1 MELSTFNRLEDFTPR
16 VNLGILKI
24 QKNVFLSVIKIPPK
38 SHGVSKSNI
47 LQTATSHSTRNL
59 TSENMGPPYQALPTQ
74 RCLRP
79 AELECACVLVGPLAP
94 AGVTPPYTPPVSSH
108 QEESTPH
115 LSGRSDQGEGHRA
128 QKQEWR
134 LEIMKGV
141 AMRTLKW
148 TTSAW
153 ILSHWERQHGVLHP
167 GLLVAKITAGNAA
180 LLW

>member
-1 MELSTFNRLEDFTPR
+1 MELSTFNRLEDSTPR

-79 AELECACVLVGPLAP
+79 ADLECACVLVGPLAP
-94 AGVTPPYTPPVSSH
+94 AGVTLPPTPR
-108 QEESTPH
+108 
-115 LSGRSDQGEGHRA
+115 RSLLTRRKAHPTCLAEVTRAKGIEHRSRSEG
-128 QKQEWR
+128 
-134 LEIMKGV
+134 
-141 AMRTLKW
+141 
-148 TTSAW
+148 
-153 ILSHWERQHGVLHP
+153 
-167 GLLVAKITAGNAA
+167 
-180 LLW
+180 